1 MRRKGPE
8 PVAQRLL
15 QPVRLTAPAA
25 PPKRLRHAQ
34 PLGRLTF
41 NVKAQRG
48 FTLIELLVVLMLVA
62 IGTGVVSLAL
72 RDASGRKLEDEAARL
87 IALLESARAESRAA
101 GMVVRWVPSGADLA
115 SPAAGTAPPAAPAA
129 TAAQGSEGREV
140 AFQFVGLPASL
151 RMPTHWLVPGVSAQV
166 QGANTLLLGPEA
178 ILPPQRVV
186 LRLADQR
193 VELGSDGLAPF
204 AVTSSTVGQ
213 GPR

>member
-1 MRRKGPE
+1 
-8 PVAQRLL
+8 
-15 QPVRLTAPAA
+15 
-25 PPKRLRHAQ
+25 
-34 PLGRLTF
+34 
-41 NVKAQRG
+41 VKAQRG

-72 RDASGRKLEDEAARL
+72 RDASGRKLEEEAARL
-87 IALLESARAESRAA
+87 IALLEGARAESRAA
-101 GMVVRWVPSGADLA
+101 GMVVRWVPSGGSD
-115 SPAAGTAPPAAPAA
+115 AAPTAVSAA
-129 TAAQGSEGREV
+129 AALAAPRGVPAQDL
-140 AFQFVGLPASL
+140 AFQFVGLPATL

-166 QGANTLLLGPEA
+166 QGASALLLGPEA

-213 GPR
+213 QP